1 MRSGAYPSS
10 GKFGGVNDNP
20 SVVSRTSD
28 YFVTAFP
35 NTTTVIVKHYRTHR
49 ESWPGGFSRNQ
60 REDAEALAANPLPS
74 DRIELNDAAVNGH
87 RVSYEGKM
95 SVAFRTGADGR
106 LIAFVGRDC
115 RGITLDGVQYVL
127 EKTFRSGGFCSR
139 GRGFSGLPDLCFGTG
154 ADCAAGSGDGEKATV
169 RLGKKTVPSETADG
183 KLMLDVT
190 PELSGRWLTVGK

>member
-1 MRSGAYPSS
+1 M
-10 GKFGGVNDNP
+10 NDNP

-60 REDAEALAANPLPS
+60 QEDAEALAANPLPS

-106 LIAFVGRDC
+106 LIAFVGR
-115 RGITLDGVQYVL
+115 
-127 EKTFRSGGFCSR
+127 
-139 GRGFSGLPDLCFGTG
+139 
-154 ADCAAGSGDGEKATV
+154 
-169 RLGKKTVPSETADG
+169 
-183 KLMLDVT
+183 
-190 PELSGRWLTVGK
+190 